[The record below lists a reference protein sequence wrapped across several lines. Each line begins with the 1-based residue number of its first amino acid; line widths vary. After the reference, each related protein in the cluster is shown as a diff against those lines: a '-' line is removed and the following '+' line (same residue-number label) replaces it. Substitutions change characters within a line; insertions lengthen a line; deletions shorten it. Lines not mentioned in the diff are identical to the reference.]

1 MFTLQLLK
9 IKPIFCNFVVI
20 LCFIFSP
27 NDSPSIIMKNAF
39 SSKKL
44 SFSRCSCFCISV
56 FSSFFPNPSLL
67 QKMIQDKV
75 HDIIQVYD
83 IISCLNKNL
92 KHILFDILRRKKGR
106 ALKLCQLTEYY
117 IRNILMEKIM
127 PKMYTK
133 SQSQTP
139 FNFCK

>member
-1 MFTLQLLK
+1 
-9 IKPIFCNFVVI
+9 
-20 LCFIFSP
+20 
-27 NDSPSIIMKNAF
+27 
-39 SSKKL
+39 
-44 SFSRCSCFCISV
+44 
-56 FSSFFPNPSLL
+56 
-67 QKMIQDKV
+67 MIQDKV

-133 SQSQTP
+133 SYTQTP